1 MARLRDVSWVMTCR
15 TIRYQTSAG
24 ATQGKRPRLRTKPSI
39 LSRVAGPPSTST
51 NNRVDRV
58 GPEPCADQI
67 FGELTECDH
76 MLGDG
81 RLSDTRTGKRDHV
94 VRERMLQPS
103 PDSWYSPVVE
113 VVEIGEKVAFI
124 SFKPALG
131 RCLVEPGQITSQ
143 VSRVG
148 IDRLGSAGE
157 PAKPNHKCTSE
168 GHGTDSRVQVP
179 P

>member
-1 MARLRDVSWVMTCR
+1 
-15 TIRYQTSAG
+15 
-24 ATQGKRPRLRTKPSI
+24 
-39 LSRVAGPPSTST
+39 
-51 NNRVDRV
+51 
-58 GPEPCADQI
+58 
-67 FGELTECDH
+67 

-81 RLSDTRTGKRDHV
+81 CLSQTGTGQRDHV
-94 VRERMLQPS
+94 GRWRMLQPS
-103 PDSWYSPVVE
+103 TDSSYSPVAE
-113 VVEIGEKVAFI
+113 VVEVGEKVAFI

-157 PAKPNHKCTSE
+157 PAKPNHKCTSV

-179 P
+179 PDPVSLTID

>member
-1 MARLRDVSWVMTCR
+1 
-15 TIRYQTSAG
+15 
-24 ATQGKRPRLRTKPSI
+24 
-39 LSRVAGPPSTST
+39 
-51 NNRVDRV
+51 
-58 GPEPCADQI
+58 
-67 FGELTECDH
+67 

-81 RLSDTRTGKRDHV
+81 RLSDTWTGKRDYV
-94 VRERMLQPS
+94 LRERTLQPGTNS
-103 PDSWYSPVVE
+103 RYSPVAE
-113 VVEIGEKVAFI
+113 VVEIGENVAFV

-157 PAKPNHKCTSE
+157 PAKPNHKCTSV

-179 P
+179 PDPVSLSVDRVHIRMPDSHRA